1 VRVPTDPTPLVPHLR
16 GLGTTIFAEMSA
28 LATSTGAINLG
39 QGFPDV
45 DGPSS
50 VAEAASRAILQGHG
64 NQYPPGP
71 GIPQLR
77 QAIARHQSASYEI
90 DVDPGSEVLVTA
102 GATEALT
109 AAILALVD
117 EGDEVVALEPW
128 FDSYPAAVAMARG
141 TLRGVR
147 LAPPHF
153 RLDETA
159 LRAAVTPQA
168 RVLLLNSPHNPT
180 GMVLNHDE
188 LVLIARVVAA
198 HPRLIVVTDEVYE
211 HLTFGVRHT
220 PFASLPGMRERTL
233 TISSS
238 GKTFSFTGWKIGWA
252 TGPAELVSA
261 VRSVKQYL
269 TYVSGGPFQYA
280 VAHALD
286 HEMAWVDGLRAS
298 LHTRRDRLCH
308 GLTEAGLDVVRPD
321 GTYFVTTDISSLG
334 WSDDRD
340 FCQAL
345 AQRAGV
351 VAIPCSAFYDPADPV
366 RTLVRWTF
374 TKREDVIDDAITQL
388 TATDLTCHR

>member
-1 VRVPTDPTPLVPHLR
+1 MRVAPDPNPLVPHLR
-16 GLGTTIFAEMSA
+16 TLGTTIFAEMSA
-28 LATSTGAINLG
+28 LASSTGAINLG

-45 DGPSS
+45 DGPRS
-50 VAEAASRAILQGHG
+50 VAEAASRAILQGRG

-71 GIPQLR
+71 GIAELR
-77 QAIARHQSASYEI
+77 HAVARHQLSCYGLEL
-90 DVDPGSEVLVTA
+90 DPETEVLVTA
-102 GATEALT
+102 GATEGLT

-117 EGDEVVALEPW
+117 EDDEVVALEPW

-147 LAPPHF
+147 LQPPQF
-153 RLDETA
+153 RLDEAA
-159 LRAAVTPQA
+159 LRAAITPRT

-180 GMVLNHDE
+180 GMVLNRDE
-188 LVLIARVVAA
+188 LAVIARLVAA
-198 HPRLIVVTDEVYE
+198 HPRIVVVTDDVYE
-211 HLTFGVRHT
+211 HLTFDAVHT
-220 PFASLPGMRERTL
+220 AFATLPGMRERTL
-233 TISSS
+233 TVSSS
-238 GKTFSFTGWKIGWA
+238 GKTFSFTGWKIGWV

-261 VRSVKQYL
+261 ARSVKQYL

-298 LHTRRDRLCH
+298 LRTRRDRLCQ

-321 GTYFVTTDISSLG
+321 GTYFVTTDVSSLG
-334 WSDDRD
+334 WNDDRD

-345 AQRAGV
+345 AGRAGV
-351 VAIPCSAFYDPADPV
+351 VAIPCSVFYDPSDPV

-374 TKREDVIDDAITQL
+374 TKREEVLDEAIKQL
-388 TATDLTCHR
+388 SAADLTCRR